1 MNEEERAAL
10 HRDQLAAQ
18 AQARRDRFVALAGDR
33 QARID
38 LDIAW
43 QPVLLAQFEAQAPA
57 GDDSYDA
64 LEEMYVQVP
73 EADVYVTE
81 IPDDLLV

>member
-1 MNEEERAAL
+1 MSEEERAAL
-10 HRDQLAAQ
+10 YRAQFAAR
-18 AQARRDRFVALAGDR
+18 AQARRDRYIGLAGDR
-33 QARID
+33 DRRVE

-43 QPVLLAQFEAQAPA
+43 QPVLLAQLESRAPV
-57 GDDSYDA
+57 GDDCSDA

-73 EADVYVTE
+73 EADIFTTE